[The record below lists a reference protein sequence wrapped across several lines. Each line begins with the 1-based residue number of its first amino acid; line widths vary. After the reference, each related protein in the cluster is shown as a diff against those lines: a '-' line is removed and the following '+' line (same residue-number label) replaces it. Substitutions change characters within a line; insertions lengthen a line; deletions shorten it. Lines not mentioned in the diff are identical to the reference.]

1 MEALL
6 SLQGARSGYGKI
18 EVLKGLSLEV
28 FPGEIVSVIG
38 ANGAGKTTT
47 LMSISRIVPLRSG
60 NLNFDGV
67 DLRELKAHEL
77 VQRGLAHVPEG
88 RRIFTRM
95 TVRENLDLGAFLRSD
110 APGIAEDMQ
119 RVFELFPVLK
129 ERQTQSAGTLS
140 GGEQQMLAIGR
151 ALMSRPKMLLLDEP
165 SMGVAPILVGKI
177 FETLLKL
184 NQQGT
189 TILLVE
195 QNARLAL
202 KISKRGY
209 VLERGEIVMED
220 EAAKLLANPKI
231 QEAYLGEG
239 H

>member
-6 SLQGARSGYGKI
+6 SLEGARSGYGKI
-18 EVLKGLSLEV
+18 EVLKGLSLKV
-28 FPGEIVSVIG
+28 YPGEIVSVIG

-77 VQRGLAHVPEG
+77 VERGLAHVPEG

-110 APGIAEDMQ
+110 ARGIARDMQ
-119 RVFELFPVLK
+119 HVFELFPVLK

-184 NQQGT
+184 NQEGT